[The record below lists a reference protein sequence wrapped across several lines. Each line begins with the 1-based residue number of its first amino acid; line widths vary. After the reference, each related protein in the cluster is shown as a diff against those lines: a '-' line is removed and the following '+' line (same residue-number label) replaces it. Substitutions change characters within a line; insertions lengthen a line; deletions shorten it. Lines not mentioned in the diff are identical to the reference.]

1 MWDTEQYVHILFLIL
16 EDANHPLQILFGCN
30 CGVGLAEFTNP
41 VFSVFS
47 ISVCKFANRSKSS
60 SGSGLWEHVHNFTIK
75 SHFVIY
81 VSILVEEKHCK
92 FILRFS

>member
-1 MWDTEQYVHILFLIL
+1 M
-16 EDANHPLQILFGCN
+16 PPPFGSQSSSPDIVCN
-30 CGVGLAEFTNP
+30 CGVGLAEFTNT

-81 VSILVEEKHCK
+81 VSILLEEKHYKC
-92 FILRFS
+92 ILKGLSHEN